1 MWYKGTE
8 CTNACTQ
15 KRDAAFLACMCT
27 HIQIKIKLATGD
39 EEWR

>member
-8 CTNACTQ
+8 CTNACKQ
-15 KRDAAFLACMCT
+15 KWDAASLCMYRHT
-27 HIQIKIKLATGD
+27 QIKIKLATGD

>member
-1 MWYKGTE
+1 MPARK
-8 CTNACTQ
+8 
-15 KRDAAFLACMCT
+15 KRDAAFLARMCT